1 MRPRVGISRCLLG
14 APVRYDGAHRLEP
27 GLLDALGPYV
37 EWVDVC
43 PEMEAGMGVPREP
56 VRLLAAGVPGQPR
69 MVGVHSGRDWSVPMT
84 RWSAARIE
92 ELRGLGLS
100 GYILKARSPSCGPRD
115 VPIHEP
121 VDGAPGTAASGP
133 GLFAAALVA
142 AFPGLPIADEE
153 DLRRPNALDSFLERV
168 RAFGVA

>member
-1 MRPRVGISRCLLG
+1 
-14 APVRYDGAHRLEP
+14 
-27 GLLDALGPYV
+27 
-37 EWVDVC
+37 
-43 PEMEAGMGVPREP
+43 
-56 VRLLAAGVPGQPR
+56 
-69 MVGVHSGRDWSVPMT
+69 MT
-84 RWSAARIE
+84 RWSASRIE

-121 VDGAPGTAASGP
+121 VDGAPATAASGP

-142 AFPGLPIADEE
+142 EFPGLPIADEE
-153 DLRRPNALDSFLERV
+153 DLRHPNALASFLERV